1 MKFYLPKIEKIV
13 LLGGGPLL
21 VSLALWCKTKKIPIY
36 VVTSPRHSEELVENG
51 LNLAQVLDLH
61 SISYLIDSDISSVD
75 VLNYLSDLSSS
86 FCLSLGAAWIF
97 KESIIQNLFRGRLF
111 NLHGTRLP
119 QNRGGGGFSW
129 QILMGTRLGFCQ
141 LHIVDSGID
150 TGDIVAT
157 KEFLY
162 PAFCRVPSDYQ
173 RVHLEKNS
181 EFIHDFL
188 ENIISSESFFD
199 TGKQLNYL
207 SSYWPRL
214 STEING
220 WIDWEENIQS
230 LDRFICAF
238 DDPYEGAKT
247 YLNSEQVHIK
257 NVMADFSD
265 NHFHPFQY
273 GLVYRKGPSWI
284 VVSVK
289 GGSLI
294 IQNIIDEN
302 GNDIFEKVQLGDR
315 LVTPIAKIQSRFSR
329 VTYSPKGLNL
339 HE

>member
-1 MKFYLPKIEKIV
+1 MKVYLPKIEKIV

-21 VSLALWCKTKKIPIY
+21 VSLALWCKHKEVPVC
-36 VVTSPRHSEELVENG
+36 VVTSPRHSEELIEDN
-51 LNLAQVLDLH
+51 LNLAQILDSN
-61 SISYLIDSDISSVD
+61 SIEYLVDSDISSVD

-97 KESIIQNLFRGRLF
+97 KESIIEDLFCGRLF

-141 LHIVDSGID
+141 LHMVDAGID

-157 KEFLY
+157 REFLY
-162 PAFCRVPSDYQ
+162 PASCRVTAVYQ
-173 RVHLEKNS
+173 RIYHHKNR
-181 EFIHDFL
+181 EFIIDFF
-188 ENIISSESFFD
+188 EKIVSSDSSFD
-199 TGKQLNYL
+199 TTKQPDYL

-214 STEING
+214 STEVNG
-220 WIDWEENIQS
+220 WVDWEEDIEY

-238 DDPYEGAKT
+238 DDPYAGAKT

-257 NVMADFSD
+257 NVISDFSD
-265 NHFHPFQY
+265 NHFHPFQF
-273 GLVYRKGPSWI
+273 GLVYRKGPSWL
-284 VVSVK
+284 VVSAR

-294 IQNIIDEN
+294 IQNITDEN
-302 GNDIFEKVQLGDR
+302 GNSVLEKVQLGDR
-315 LVTPIAKIQSRFSR
+315 LFTPLAKIQTRFTR
-329 VTYSPKGLNL
+329 VIYSSKGLNVR
-339 HE
+339 E